1 MVIQHARKVT
11 GPVEKGRETATP
23 RFLSTDDDALIFE
36 ALRIGSLALK
46 DLARTHE
53 RMLPSSPM
61 TEHMRM
67 LAERM
72 EDLKGELES

>member
-11 GPVEKGRETATP
+11 PKSELGRDTAHP
-23 RFLSTDDDALIFE
+23 RFLSTDDDALILE
-36 ALRIGSLALK
+36 ALRIASDTLLDVA
-46 DLARTHE
+46 ARHA
-53 RMLPSSPM
+53 RVLPSSPM

-72 EDLKGELES
+72 EDLREALDA